1 MAIIAAS
8 TPARKTPPV
17 YRAHFYDEPGA
28 LAKVDGTIYFFSDT
42 GTMTEVE
49 PEHCPWIAVLGQ
61 AAIAETQAIMDR
73 MHGGAARICTSR
85 AH

>member
-17 YRAHFYDEPGA
+17 YRAHCYDEPGA
-28 LAKVDGTIYFFSDT
+28 LAKIDGTIYFFSDT
-42 GTMTEVE
+42 GTITEIE
-49 PEHCPWIAVLGQ
+49 PADCPWITVLGN
-61 AAIAETQAIMDR
+61 AAIAETQAILDR
-73 MHGGAARICTSR
+73 LHGGAAHICTSR